1 MTTSLETMVNTPLP
15 YSLVHDQLLAS
26 QRALNPTL
34 TEPIINR
41 RALLI
46 LSRPVSS
53 VLIVE
58 HEMLVLEF
66 FGIFWTHGPLGS
78 TGFFPTEDDAT
89 RYLMELMCAF
99 E

>member
-1 MTTSLETMVNTPLP
+1 MISPLP
-15 YSLVHDQLLAS
+15 YSLVRDRLLAA
-26 QRALNPTL
+26 QQVLNPSL
-34 TEPIINR
+34 KEPIVNR

-53 VLIVE
+53 VMIGDD
-58 HEMLVLEF
+58 EMLVLEF

-89 RYLMELMCAF
+89 RYLMEMMCTF
-99 E
+99 D